1 MTVISKYLTNKFI
14 LLLAIVVAIG
24 LTPLAA
30 ADKGKSTCD
39 YRTFNIKTNNKATA
53 GELLSEIAEIYSAA
67 KPQTSAQIYTGF
79 IIT

>member
-1 MTVISKYLTNKFI
+1 MTVISNYLTNKCI
-14 LLLAIVVAIG
+14 LLLAIVAIG
-24 LTPLAA
+24 LSPLAA
-30 ADKGKSTCD
+30 AEKGKATCD